1 MWILTVVFRAL
12 KCSLFFLLEK
22 LCSSLQLSS
31 GLRKRWTCCCGNI
44 RSLCT
49 CNVVIWSPLEM
60 CNCHWVFFLFF
71 SCTCLLFSSTVLIF
85 VTSLVPTSL
94 SCYYL
99 ASSNL
104 LSVSTER
111 PLPPRKMS
119 VPQDEVESR
128 QLRVHWVTGGSASSP
143 LRYFTLQIKE
153 LPNGD
158 WKTHTADI
166 PHNMTSWTVDR
177 YTHTCTY
184 AQLQWLICH
193 PLNLWHFIYRQFKVQ
208 YSVFFITLFKPKT
221 QKKKWFF

>member
-1 MWILTVVFRAL
+1 MEIFEAFAHGA
-12 KCSLFFLLEK
+12 S
-22 LCSSLQLSS
+22 
-31 GLRKRWTCCCGNI
+31 
-44 RSLCT
+44 
-49 CNVVIWSPLEM
+49 
-60 CNCHWVFFLFF
+60 FF
-71 SCTCLLFSSTVLIF
+71 SCACLLFSSTVLIF
-85 VTSLVPTSL
+85 VTSLVPPSL

-99 ASSNL
+99 ASSNH

-111 PLPPRKMS
+111 PLPPRKLS

-128 QLRVHWVTGGSASSP
+128 QLRIHWVTGGSASSP

-166 PHNMTSWTVDR
+166 LHNMTSWTVDR

-184 AQLQWLICH
+184 AQLQWLIHH

-208 YSVFFITLFKPKT
+208 YFVFLLHFSH
-221 QKKKWFF
+221 QKLKRKSDFSNKCQHDWLLAKLQCLSLIRRK

>member
-1 MWILTVVFRAL
+1 MFIPPAEFWPKKAL
-12 KCSLFFLLEK
+12 DLLLWKYSKPLHME
-22 LCSSLQLSS
+22 
-31 GLRKRWTCCCGNI
+31 LR
-44 RSLCT
+44 
-49 CNVVIWSPLEM
+49 
-60 CNCHWVFFLFF
+60 FF
-71 SCTCLLFSSTVLIF
+71 SCACLLFSSTVLIF
-85 VTSLVPTSL
+85 VTSLVPPSL

-111 PLPPRKMS
+111 PLPPRKLS

-128 QLRVHWVTGGSASSP
+128 QLRIHWVTGGSASSP

-166 PHNMTSWTVDR
+166 LHNMTSWTVDR

-184 AQLQWLICH
+184 AQLQWLIHH

-208 YSVFFITLFKPKT
+208 YFAFFYYTFQTKNSKEKVIFLTVSHNCKCQHDWLLAKLQCLSLIRRK
-221 QKKKWFF
+221 